1 MRAALY
7 GLVVVGQRDW
17 DDHMDIGDGWWVVM
31 MVGMLLFW
39 GLIALAAVWGVRTFA
54 GQRREDGA
62 GATPMAVLDRR
73 LADGSISIEE
83 YEQRRR
89 VLLGE
94 RGEENG

>member
-1 MRAALY
+1 MNTLM
-7 GLVVVGQRDW
+7 GLLVAGGVG
-17 DDHMDIGDGWWVVM
+17 DHMDDGWWVVM

-39 GLIALAAVWGVRTFA
+39 GLIALAVVWGVRSFA
-54 GQRREDGA
+54 GQRREDGG
-62 GATPMAVLDRR
+62 GATPMDVLDRR

-94 RGEENG
+94 REEGTG